1 MESLEETQQV
11 EQSVEPK
18 VTKTKKIK
26 EPKPIK
32 VKAEKPIKEKKP
44 RAYSFIDAYAE
55 WRKSKGWTGLCPKKL
70 TDEYN
75 EIKSLYDQKVQ
86 GLIESV
92 ITTEE
97 TV

>member
-1 MESLEETQQV
+1 MESLEETQQ
-11 EQSVEPK
+11 VEPK

-26 EPKPIK
+26 EP
-32 VKAEKPIKEKKP
+32 KPIKEKKP

-75 EIKSLYDQKVQ
+75 EIKNLYDQKVQ
-86 GLIESV
+86 GLIEHV

>member
-1 MESLEETQQV
+1 
-11 EQSVEPK
+11 
-18 VTKTKKIK
+18 
-26 EPKPIK
+26 

-75 EIKSLYDQKVQ
+75 EIKNLYDHKVL
-86 GLIESV
+86 GLIEPI

>member
-1 MESLEETQQV
+1 MA
-11 EQSVEPK
+11 
-18 VTKTKKIK
+18 
-26 EPKPIK
+26 K

-75 EIKSLYDQKVQ
+75 EIKNLYDHKVL
-86 GLIESV
+86 GLIEPIV
-92 ITTEE
+92 IAPEE
-97 TV
+97 TL

>member
-1 MESLEETQQV
+1 MEETTLHI
-11 EQSVEPK
+11 EP
-18 VTKTKKIK
+18 TKTKKVK
-26 EPKPIK
+26 VEKVLK

-55 WRKSKGWTGLCPKKL
+55 WRKSKGWTGLCPKKE

-75 EIKSLYDQKVQ
+75 EIKNLYDHKVL
-86 GLIESV
+86 GLIESRRESSPV

-97 TV
+97 TP